1 MHEVLIAFLG
11 VFVGLFPIV
20 NPLGMAPIFLRLTEG
35 SSQAVRSRLAWRIA
49 AGSFFLMAV
58 SLFIGAY
65 ILAFFG
71 LTISAV
77 QIGGGLVVMSA
88 GWRLLQQ
95 GSNVSEREE
104 QATGSDDERMMD
116 RAFFPLT
123 MPLTVGPGSISV
135 AITLGTRG
143 SNADYYGW
151 AATGALLAVIAVS
164 MTIYLSY
171 RFAPWILHYLGK
183 TGTDVFMRL
192 SAFILLCLG
201 AQILISGISG
211 MPIFG
216 AK

>member
-1 MHEVLIAFLG
+1 MHEVLVAFLG
-11 VFVGLFPIV
+11 VFAGLFPIV
-20 NPLGMAPIFLRLTEG
+20 NPLGMSPIFLRLTHG
-35 SSQAVRSRLAWRIA
+35 SSPAVRSRLAWRIA

-71 LTISAV
+71 LTVSAV
-77 QIGGGLVVMSA
+77 QIGGGLVVMAA

-95 GSNVSEREE
+95 GSNASERED
-104 QATGSDDERMMD
+104 QATGPDEELMMD

-143 SNADYYGW
+143 SNADYSGW
-151 AATGALLAVIAVS
+151 VAAGALLAVIAVS
-164 MTIYLSY
+164 ITIYLSY
-171 RFAPWILHYLGK
+171 RFAAWILHYLGK

-201 AQILISGISG
+201 AQILISGVTG
-211 MPIFG
+211 LPIF
-216 AK
+216 AVK

>member
-1 MHEVLIAFLG
+1 MHEVLVAFLG
-11 VFVGLFPIV
+11 VFAGLFPIV
-20 NPLGMAPIFLRLTEG
+20 NPLGMAPIFLRLTHG
-35 SSQAVRSRLAWRIA
+35 SSQEVRSRLAWRIA
-49 AGSFFLMAV
+49 AASFFLMSV

-77 QIGGGLVVMSA
+77 QIGGGLVVMAA

-95 GSNVSEREE
+95 GSNTSEREK
-104 QATGSDDERMMD
+104 QASASDEELMMD

-143 SNADYYGW
+143 SGADYSGW
-151 AATGALLAVIAVS
+151 VGALLAVIAVAS
-164 MTIYLSY
+164 TIYVSY
-171 RFAPWILHYLGK
+171 RFAAWILHYLGK
-183 TGTDVFMRL
+183 TGTEVFMRL

-201 AQILISGISG
+201 AQILISGVTG
-211 MPIFG
+211 LPIF
-216 AK
+216 ANK

>member
-11 VFVGLFPIV
+11 VFAGLFPIV
-20 NPLGMAPIFLRLTEG
+20 NPLGMAPIFLRLTHG

-49 AGSFFLMAV
+49 AASFFLMAV

-71 LTISAV
+71 LTVSAV
-77 QIGGGLVVMSA
+77 QIGGGLVVMAA

-95 GSNVSEREE
+95 GSNASERED
-104 QATGSDDERMMD
+104 QATGQNEELMMD

-143 SNADYYGW
+143 SNADYSGW
-151 AATGALLAVIAVS
+151 VAIGALLAVIAVS
-164 MTIYLSY
+164 ITIYLSY
-171 RFAPWILHYLGK
+171 RFAAWILHYLGK

-201 AQILISGISG
+201 AQILISGVTG
-211 MPIFG
+211 LPIF
-216 AK
+216 AVK

>member
-1 MHEVLIAFLG
+1 MHEVLVAFLG
-11 VFVGLFPIV
+11 VLVGLFPIV
-20 NPLGMAPIFLRLTEG
+20 NPLGMAPIFLRLTMG
-35 SSQAVRSRLAWRIA
+35 SSQKVRARLAWRIA
-49 AGSFFLMAV
+49 ASSFFLMTV
-58 SLFIGAY
+58 SLFIGAH

-77 QIGGGLVVMSA
+77 QIGGGLVVMAA

-104 QATGSDDERMMD
+104 QASTSDEELMMD

-123 MPLTVGPGSISV
+123 MPLTVGPGTISV

-143 SNADYYGW
+143 SNVDYTGW
-151 AATGALLAVIAVS
+151 VPVGALLAVIAVS
-164 MTIYLSY
+164 LAIYLSY
-171 RFAPWILHYLGK
+171 RFAAGVLHYLGK

-201 AQILISGISG
+201 AQILISGVSG
-211 MPIFG
+211 LPIFAG
-216 AK
+216 K